1 MCEDPF
7 SYLNK
12 SITDFPR
19 PLETSEC
26 DNVSSGTVSNNI
38 QQNEEYQN
46 EFLSEDVT
54 IQPVSIEDITF
65 PEDDSKNSRFES
77 FLPQFDKDAEMLFS
91 GAKLSTLEA
100 ITMLISW
107 FSMFPSMSKEA
118 FSRLLYLLHTYI
130 LPEENT
136 LPSSY
141 YLAMKKINPYL
152 SPIKEY
158 HVCPNDCIIY
168 RDCDGGKF
176 EKLTRCPICNEDRFF
191 ENEKRPKKVF
201 KYLSI
206 AKRVKRLFS
215 DVTTSKLL
223 QEHFHSSANP
233 RLVTSIHQSNAWLDC
248 YKQNGSFRGDKRAIS
263 FAFCTDGLNPFAQH
277 KNNYSMM
284 PMFLIPLNLP
294 HHIRSK
300 SGAMMLT
307 GIVPGPNEPHTLQ
320 PYLDLVVDDL
330 TQLNKLKVYDAYH
343 NEHFNLQVNILL
355 TVCDYPG
362 QNKVFNTQGMHRQVP
377 HDNITCN

>member
-1 MCEDPF
+1 M
-7 SYLNK
+7 
-12 SITDFPR
+12 
-19 PLETSEC
+19 
-26 DNVSSGTVSNNI
+26 
-38 QQNEEYQN
+38 
-46 EFLSEDVT
+46 
-54 IQPVSIEDITF
+54 
-65 PEDDSKNSRFES
+65 
-77 FLPQFDKDAEMLFS
+77 
-91 GAKLSTLEA
+91 
-100 ITMLISW
+100 
-107 FSMFPSMSKEA
+107 
-118 FSRLLYLLHTYI
+118 
-130 LPEENT
+130 

-141 YLAMKKINPYL
+141 YHAMKKIKPFL

-168 RDCDGGKF
+168 RDCDDGKF
-176 EKLTRCPICNEDRFF
+176 EKLTECPICGESRFS
-191 ENEKRPKKVF
+191 ENGMQPKKVF

-215 DVTTSKLL
+215 DATTSQLL
-223 QEHFHSSANP
+223 QGHIHSSADSSP
-233 RLVTSIHQSNAWLDC
+233 IVTSIHQSKAWLDC
-248 YKQNGSFRGDKRAIS
+248 YKRSGSFRGDNRVIS

-307 GIVPGPNEPHTLQ
+307 GIVPGPKEPGTLQ

-330 TQLNKLKVYDAYH
+330 AQLNKITLYDAH
-343 NEHFNLQVNILL
+343 RNEQFKLQVNILL

-362 QNKVFNTQGMHRQVP
+362 QNKVFDTQGMYI
-377 HDNITCN
+377 HDIYLLYCRCTHPIWCNLCTVVSRRRAYRWCALD